1 MKNCRNGKAVYSCIV
16 TMKRRNNAFMFVD
29 FPLLFVY
36 LPPNL
41 AVGSTGGIEK
51 GRRPFHPRA
60 LIVLLVAFLVARV
73 SCIDSRVLFSHTARG
88 GGGGNGR

>member
-16 TMKRRNNAFMFVD
+16 TMERRKNAFM
-29 FPLLFVY
+29 FVY

-41 AVGSTGGIEK
+41 AVGSTGGVEK

-73 SCIDSRVLFSHTARG
+73 SRRRINSRVLFSHTAG
-88 GGGGNGR
+88 GGGSGNGR